1 MLCVIDSG
9 FKLIGRKLK
18 NKVET
23 IKIMRVKTISISPR
37 ESDMTVVVVVL
48 ILILIKKNYKLEV
61 MEIN

>member
-1 MLCVIDSG
+1 
-9 FKLIGRKLK
+9 
-18 NKVET
+18 
-23 IKIMRVKTISISPR
+23 MRVKTISISPR